1 MSRCYSSRVGVPT
14 APRNNPH
21 SFTRRENSMSFGTGA
36 LASAVGGIVLG
47 GIVAFGA
54 NSAMA
59 QNSIPDVTQPP
70 ADQALLGQVEYGAR

>member
-1 MSRCYSSRVGVPT
+1 MTPILV
-14 APRNNPH
+14 
-21 SFTRRENSMSFGTGA
+21 TRRENSMSFGTGA

-59 QNSIPDVTQPP
+59 ENSIPEVAQPP

>member
-1 MSRCYSSRVGVPT
+1 MFLNC
-14 APRNNPH
+14 
-21 SFTRRENSMSFGTGA
+21 RENPMAFGTGA

-54 NSAMA
+54 NTAMA
-59 QNSIPDVTQPP
+59 ENSIPEVAQPP

>member
-1 MSRCYSSRVGVPT
+1 
-14 APRNNPH
+14 
-21 SFTRRENSMSFGTGA
+21 MSFGTGA

-54 NSAMA
+54 SSAMA
-59 QNSIPDVTQPP
+59 ENSIPEVAQPP